1 MSYIIYVLQIYSFKL
16 GIANIQIEILFCECM
31 KWPTRLDLNYVCAY
45 NFLPNP
51 LILIYCFSCSVETF
65 LFAKHFVCFKYSIS
79 PKTVRETVLRLQK
92 VKPFAFA
99 CLRVANNL
107 FLCILDFFGMNKNVK
122 PNLLYKLIHILSL
135 SILIPLD
142 FVRFSFGH
150 TLK

>member
-1 MSYIIYVLQIYSFKL
+1 MLQYHFHVVRTSILHFFQGDPSGNILTYNTLLRFQFTVSYIIYVLQIYSFKL

-107 FLCILDFFGMNKNVK
+107 FLCILDF
-122 PNLLYKLIHILSL
+122 LA
-135 SILIPLD
+135 
-142 FVRFSFGH
+142 
-150 TLK
+150 

>member
-107 FLCILDFFGMNKNVK
+107 FLCILDFLAWIKCQSESTIQAYTHLVIINSN
-122 PNLLYKLIHILSL
+122 PPKLCQ
-135 SILIPLD
+135 
-142 FVRFSFGH
+142 
-150 TLK
+150 